1 MERSATWQ
9 AVVAP
14 NMKSRRLLQ
23 DPTSHRAYVILVFG
37 TWGSKFLGAQ
47 LSPCSP
53 AGICRVAPGSWV
65 ALPRPA
71 SAATTKPRPKINH
84 ANPLKRPCFQLALG
98 RCDFFLFCLNF
109 FFLLSLQ
116 VLPNSFP
123 QGTQGLPQRC
133 LVVSPAR
140 VFYPAVC
147 VLAWRTL
154 KNTSVSE
161 SSMSPAVALR
171 FASRTFP

>member
-71 SAATTKPRPKINH
+71 SAATTKPRPKINKQDRLRAPRASPRIVANH

-147 VLAWRTL
+147 VLAWRTQY
-154 KNTSVSE
+154 
-161 SSMSPAVALR
+161 
-171 FASRTFP
+171 